1 MGIMDKEH
9 SMQKEKNSIENDGR
23 NHILELM
30 YKLDLSCTKVEQC
43 AFDSINTTDQVMLAM
58 QNVMETLQKIVNQQA
73 ELFNAMEICTL
84 SLKEKEAGNLIWLAQ
99 EQTKAVEE
107 LEIELHKVAGAAIE
121 ANDAARCIEV
131 GVAEQSEVVA
141 ALIQRN
147 EEYLYE

>member
-84 SLKEKEAGNLIWLAQ
+84 SLKEKEAGNLIWLAK

-107 LEIELHKVAGAAIE
+107 LETGLHKVAGAAIE

-141 ALIQRN
+141 ALIQSN

>member
-23 NHILELM
+23 DHILELM

-147 EEYLYE
+147 EEYLFE